1 MRVSKEKAG
10 ENRVALLQ
18 AASRLF
24 RRRGID
30 GVGVAD
36 IAREAGLT
44 HGALYARFKSK
55 DSSSRQFAIRL
66 LPKGQPAY
74 ELR

>member
-1 MRVSKEKAG
+1 MRVSKEKAA

-24 RRRGID
+24 RKRGID

-36 IAREAGLT
+36 IAEGSRADPRRALRPFPIEKCAG
-44 HGALYARFKSK
+44 G
-55 DSSSRQFAIRL
+55 
-66 LPKGQPAY
+66 
-74 ELR
+74 